1 MRTQTVTVDLH
12 EASGSPGVPHE
23 GEENYLSSST
33 ELEESDTMES
43 IDEALP
49 PKMNVHQTKQA
60 HSIGQYS
67 KKSVSMLYSME

>member
-1 MRTQTVTVDLH
+1 MVDLH
-12 EASGSPGVPHE
+12 EASGSPGAPQE

-60 HSIGQYS
+60 HSIGQY
-67 KKSVSMLYSME
+67 KKGSVSMIQSME